1 MIQLERSTPN
11 DHTNGDALA
20 TALLISDAIHH
31 MPFEVNIWQAQN
43 IWNDLLRR
51 SDRNEWS
58 PEWKEGF
65 KKLGEAMNIRVDDLV
80 IEEGVSAF

>member
-1 MIQLERSTPN
+1 
-11 DHTNGDALA
+11 
-20 TALLISDAIHH
+20 

-51 SDRNEWS
+51 SDRNDW
-58 PEWKEGF
+58 PPQWKEDF
-65 KKLGEAMNIRVDDLV
+65 RKLGEAMNICVDELV